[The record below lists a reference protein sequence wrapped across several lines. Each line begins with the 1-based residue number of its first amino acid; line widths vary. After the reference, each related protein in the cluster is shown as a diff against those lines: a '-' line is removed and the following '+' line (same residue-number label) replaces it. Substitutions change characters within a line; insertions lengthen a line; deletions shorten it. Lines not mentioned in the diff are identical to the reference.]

1 MQLSTSNHASSVFTL
16 YIHWCMHSIV
26 LETWLDLK
34 RRHHHCLT
42 VCNKLRVTLFY
53 CPVFLLPSSNT
64 AATTQFLSAEESEGV
79 GVGHFP
85 ARGALLVELLSSKF
99 PHQQKAYYIS
109 PQWHQMEPIS
119 LASTVSHYVEGSV
132 SVGKSIANH
141 NKVSLFIRTLKYSC
155 NFIFV
160 ICSNPFQ
167 PLARCYMSNMISDSL
182 PPFGWRASLFLLEKR
197 KKWLDRNRPPKNG
210 VIWRRVTERRT
221 STFTVTYLLTDP
233 AQGKWRLCN
242 RMCNLQ

>member
-1 MQLSTSNHASSVFTL
+1 
-16 YIHWCMHSIV
+16 MHNNLQYFHCTYTDVNTV
-26 LETWLDLK
+26 LFLKLDLTWNDDITTAWLFATNYGWLCSIALF
-34 RRHHHCLT
+34 CL
-42 VCNKLRVTLFY
+42 
-53 CPVFLLPSSNT
+53 PVSNT
-64 AATTQFLSAEESEGV
+64 AATTQFLSAEGSE

-99 PHQQKAYYIS
+99 PHQQKAYYIW

-141 NKVSLFIRTLKYSC
+141 NKVSLLIRTLKYSC
-155 NFIFV
+155 NFIFG

-182 PPFGWRASLFLLEKR
+182 PPFGWRASLFLSEER
-197 KKWLDRNRPPKNG
+197 KKSLERNRPPQNG

-221 STFTVTYLLTDP
+221 STFTVTYFLTDP